1 MSDRKIRIA
10 VLQFSHETVSFL
22 PNETT
27 RDDFICPGSPA
38 KGEALL
44 RSDPTNYMGGS
55 RSSIPTAIRA
65 FPCDGEERYH
75 D

>member
-27 RDDFICPGSPA
+27 RDDFICPLAGQGRGVA
-38 KGEALL
+38 AL
-44 RSDPTNYMGGS
+44 RSHQLHGWLTQFYPYGNPGFS
-55 RSSIPTAIRA
+55 V
-65 FPCDGEERYH
+65 
-75 D
+75 